1 MLIVLPWRIAM
12 SRFILPLT
20 AVAALACGV
29 APVLAQSSS
38 QAVVVA
44 QGEATVK
51 RAPDQAWLTVATE
64 TREVKAE
71 DARRKSAEGMT
82 AVQAALRR
90 AGVPADA
97 IRTTSYYLTPEM
109 DWNNGRGTVKGYLVR
124 NQIDVRVDNLDRLG
138 EVIDAA
144 NATKTAALT
153 ISGPRFALKD
163 QQAAETEA
171 LRLAVEAAMT
181 RAQAMA
187 SGAKRSL
194 GEIVRI
200 EEPGASRAPSPQP
213 LMRMTAAAEPAQTP
227 ITPGDIEVRVEVTV
241 TVALR

>member
-12 SRFILPLT
+12 SRLLLPLM
-20 AVAALACGV
+20 AVAAIVCSVDPA
-29 APVLAQSSS
+29 LAQSSP

-64 TREVKAE
+64 TRDVKAE

-82 AVQAALRR
+82 AVQASLRR

-138 EVIDAA
+138 DIIDAA
-144 NATKTAALT
+144 NATKTTTLT

-163 QQAAETEA
+163 QQAAETDA

-187 SGAKRSL
+187 GGAKRSL

-200 EEPGASRAPSPQP
+200 EESGASRPTSPQP
-213 LMRMTAAAEPAQTP
+213 VMRMAAAAEPVQTP
-227 ITPGDIEVRVEVTV
+227 ITPGDIEVRVEVIV

>member
-1 MLIVLPWRIAM
+1 M
-12 SRFILPLT
+12 SRFVLPLM
-20 AVAALACGV
+20 AVAALACSV
-29 APVLAQSSS
+29 EPALAQSSM
-38 QAVVVA
+38 QAVVIA

-51 RAPDQAWLTVATE
+51 RAPDQAWLSVATE
-64 TREVKAE
+64 TRDVKAE
-71 DARRKSAEGMT
+71 DARRKSADGMT
-82 AVQAALRR
+82 AVQTALRR

-138 EVIDAA
+138 DVIDAA
-144 NATKTAALT
+144 NATKTTALS

-163 QQAAETEA
+163 QPAAEAEA
-171 LRLAVEAAMT
+171 LRLAVEAAMV

-213 LMRMTAAAEPAQTP
+213 LMRMTAAAEPSQTP
-227 ITPGDIEVRVEVTV
+227 ITPGDIEVRVEVAV

>member
-12 SRFILPLT
+12 SRLLLPLM
-20 AVAALACGV
+20 AAAAIACSV
-29 APVLAQSSS
+29 DPALAQSPP

-64 TREVKAE
+64 TRDVKAE

-82 AVQAALRR
+82 AVQASLRR

-109 DWNNGRGTVKGYLVR
+109 DWNNGRGMVKGYLVR

-138 EVIDAA
+138 DIIDAA
-144 NATKTAALT
+144 NATKTTTLT

-187 SGAKRSL
+187 GGAKRSL

-200 EEPGASRAPSPQP
+200 EESGASRPTSPQP
-213 LMRMTAAAEPAQTP
+213 VMRMAAAAEPVQTP

>member
-1 MLIVLPWRIAM
+1 M
-12 SRFILPLT
+12 
-20 AVAALACGV
+20 AVAAIACSV
-29 APVLAQSSS
+29 DPALAQSSS

-51 RAPDQAWLTVATE
+51 RAPDQAWLPVATE

-71 DARRKSAEGMT
+71 DARLERAAGMT

-124 NQIDVRVDNLDRLG
+124 NQIDVRVDTLDRLG

-163 QQAAETEA
+163 QPAAETEA

-213 LMRMTAAAEPAQTP
+213 LMRMAAAADAVQTP

>member
-1 MLIVLPWRIAM
+1 M
-12 SRFILPLT
+12 SRFLLPLM
-20 AVAALACGV
+20 AVAAIACSV
-29 APVLAQSSS
+29 APAIAQSS

-51 RAPDQAWLTVATE
+51 RSPDQAWLTVATE
-64 TREVKAE
+64 TRDVKAE

-138 EVIDAA
+138 DVIDAA
-144 NATKTAALT
+144 NATKTTTLT

-200 EEPGASRAPSPQP
+200 EEPGASRPPSPQP
-213 LMRMTAAAEPAQTP
+213 LMRMAAAAEPAQTP

>member
-12 SRFILPLT
+12 SRLLLPLM
-20 AVAALACGV
+20 AVAAIACSV
-29 APVLAQSSS
+29 DPALAQSSS

-44 QGEATVK
+44 QGDATVK

-64 TREVKAE
+64 TRDVKAE

-82 AVQAALRR
+82 AVQASLRR

-138 EVIDAA
+138 DIIDAA
-144 NATKTAALT
+144 NATKTTTLT

-163 QQAAETEA
+163 QQAAETDA

-187 SGAKRSL
+187 GGAKRSL

-200 EEPGASRAPSPQP
+200 EESGASRPPLPQP
-213 LMRMTAAAEPAQTP
+213 LMRMAAAAEPVQTP

>member
-1 MLIVLPWRIAM
+1 M
-12 SRFILPLT
+12 SRLLLPLM
-20 AVAALACGV
+20 AVAAIVCSVDPA
-29 APVLAQSSS
+29 LAQSSP

-64 TREVKAE
+64 TRDVKAE

-82 AVQAALRR
+82 AVQASLRR

-138 EVIDAA
+138 DIIDAA
-144 NATKTAALT
+144 NATKTTTLT

-163 QQAAETEA
+163 QQAAETDA

-187 SGAKRSL
+187 GGAKRSL

-200 EEPGASRAPSPQP
+200 EESGASRPTSPQP
-213 LMRMTAAAEPAQTP
+213 VMRMAAAAEPVQTP

>member
-1 MLIVLPWRIAM
+1 M
-12 SRFILPLT
+12 SRLLLPLM
-20 AVAALACGV
+20 AVAAIVCSVDPA
-29 APVLAQSSS
+29 LAQSSP

-64 TREVKAE
+64 TRDVKAE

-82 AVQAALRR
+82 AVQASLRR

-138 EVIDAA
+138 DIIDAA
-144 NATKTAALT
+144 NATKTTTLT

-163 QQAAETEA
+163 QQAAETDA
-171 LRLAVEAAMT
+171 LRLAVEAAMA

-187 SGAKRSL
+187 GGAKRSL

-200 EEPGASRAPSPQP
+200 EESGASRPTSPQP
-213 LMRMTAAAEPAQTP
+213 VMRMAAAAEPVQTP

>member
-1 MLIVLPWRIAM
+1 
-12 SRFILPLT
+12 
-20 AVAALACGV
+20 
-29 APVLAQSSS
+29 VLAQSSS

>member
-1 MLIVLPWRIAM
+1 M
-12 SRFILPLT
+12 SRLLLPLM
-20 AVAALACGV
+20 AAAAIACSV
-29 APVLAQSSS
+29 DPALAQSPP

-64 TREVKAE
+64 TRDVKAE

-82 AVQAALRR
+82 AVQASLRR

-138 EVIDAA
+138 DIIDAA
-144 NATKTAALT
+144 NATKTTTLT

-187 SGAKRSL
+187 GGAKRSL

-200 EEPGASRAPSPQP
+200 EESGASRPTSPQP
-213 LMRMTAAAEPAQTP
+213 VMRMAAAAEPVQTP